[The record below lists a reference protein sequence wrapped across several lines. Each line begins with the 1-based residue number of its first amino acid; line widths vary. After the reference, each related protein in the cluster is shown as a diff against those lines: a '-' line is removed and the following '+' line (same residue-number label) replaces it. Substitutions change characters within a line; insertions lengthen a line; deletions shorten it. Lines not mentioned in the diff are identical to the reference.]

1 MQQGV
6 IFTRSYTTSV
16 LLTDHF
22 DVVSYS
28 GDIQITPKDPF
39 SVKV

>member
-6 IFTRSYTTSV
+6 ISRTTSV

-22 DVVSYS
+22 DVSYS

-39 SVKV
+39 SVRV